1 MTEDEKKKAVNMED
15 MQAHSR
21 RLMNKGIINE
31 GTCTT
36 AAGTAAKQV
45 ILNNTFLLA
54 NKATVIVTFQNAI
67 TVANATLAIGK
78 TESGETTYGTA
89 YPIKYRGTAL
99 AADMVKAGDTV
110 ILRLVYDSE
119 TPANSYWNVVGT
131 LDTDTNTVTDV
142 SFNANTGK
150 LQKTVNGQ
158 TSDITTIVNS
168 GFSLTE
174 DDTNGIDILTA
185 IGSATIT
192 DDNTNG
198 LDILNF

>member
-67 TVANATLAIGK
+67 TVANATLAVGK

-89 YPIKYRGTAL
+89 YPIKYRGAAL
-99 AADMVKAGDTV
+99 AANLVGAGSMLS
-110 ILRLVYDSE
+110 LRLVYDSV
-119 TPANSYWNVVGT
+119 TPANSYWNIVG
-131 LDTDTNTVTDV
+131 DINTDKSVEKTYEQV
-142 SFNANTGK
+142 TGK
-150 LQKTVNGQ
+150 
-158 TSDITTIVNS
+158 SYYSMTI
-168 GFSLTE
+168 
-174 DDTNGIDILTA
+174 
-185 IGSATIT
+185 
-192 DDNTNG
+192 
-198 LDILNF
+198 

>member
-1 MTEDEKKKAVNMED
+1 MTEEEKKKAVNMED

-31 GTCTT
+31 GTCPT

-89 YPIKYRGTAL
+89 YPIKYKGANL
-99 AADMVKAGDTV
+99 AANLVDAGSVLT
-110 ILRLVYDSE
+110 LRLVYDSE
-119 TPANSYWNVVGT
+119 TPANSYWNIVG
-131 LDTDTNTVTDV
+131 DINTDKSVEKTYEQV
-142 SFNANTGK
+142 TGK
-150 LQKTVNGQ
+150 
-158 TSDITTIVNS
+158 SYYSMTI
-168 GFSLTE
+168 
-174 DDTNGIDILTA
+174 
-185 IGSATIT
+185 
-192 DDNTNG
+192 
-198 LDILNF
+198 